1 MYLLCCSPRGS
12 GPSQLSRCWRAVQ
25 AGASDA
31 LASVL
36 VAIASV
42 ISILCTVPVGGAID
56 RLGDRSQGRP
66 AHLGES
72 LGHEHRMG

>member
-1 MYLLCCSPRGS
+1 MYVPALLFAEGI
-12 GPSQLSRCWRAVQ
+12 GAIAAVQVQ